1 LKDRLLQSQTLHNA
15 RVLKTLTSMSSLSR
29 QRSLVL
35 LAAMLKYYLRGERS
49 PSYSPALWILLTHED
64 LYDLKFLAAK
74 VDRLHTHH
82 QDIILVNAVAAAT
95 QELSLEEDDGSV

>member
-1 LKDRLLQSQTLHNA
+1 MR
-15 RVLKTLTSMSSLSR
+15 
-29 QRSLVL
+29 
-35 LAAMLKYYLRGERS
+35 
-49 PSYSPALWILLTHED
+49 ILLTHED
-64 LYDLKFLAAK
+64 LSDLKFLAAK